1 MSAEALRDG
10 AVAFAGSVISARA
23 PGLPKKYRNDPAC
36 AVAVREAQTDTCLAP
51 VLQWNTATSAV
62 EQKDPATVGPEIVTA
77 SARTLADGAAVWAL
91 T

>member
-1 MSAEALRDG
+1 
-10 AVAFAGSVISARA
+10 
-23 PGLPKKYRNDPAC
+23 
-36 AVAVREAQTDTCLAP
+36 VREAQTDTCLAP